1 MRDDK
6 RAGGIRTTVAG
17 SGEAD
22 VGGGG
27 DKGGEVERK
36 APTDLR
42 AQDEQ
47 RYRGR
52 DLASATLILAQRPCV
67 HP

>member
-22 VGGGG
+22 VGG
-27 DKGGEVERK
+27 VETR
-36 APTDLR
+36 
-42 AQDEQ
+42 E
-47 RYRGR
+47 GR
-52 DLASATLILAQRPCV
+52 
-67 HP
+67 